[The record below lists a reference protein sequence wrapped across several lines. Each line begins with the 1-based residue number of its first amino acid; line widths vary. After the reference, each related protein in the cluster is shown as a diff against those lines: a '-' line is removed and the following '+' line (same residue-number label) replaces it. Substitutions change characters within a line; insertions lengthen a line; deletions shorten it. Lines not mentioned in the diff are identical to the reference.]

1 MVEKKV
7 EVVGLEKEVEM
18 VGVVEVVGH
27 YTYTLEND
35 NKKKILSL
43 ATRRSSM
50 APTIRTVAT
59 YNTHQEHTVD
69 FFGNEFTVTVTRST
83 SVITRWI
90 NNVQYYNHYSSSHPL
105 VVGVG
110 VQWTPADP
118 EADTLQLC
126 VGTRCLVIQLSHCD
140 DVPDELRSFLTDP
153 RTVYVGFW
161 NGQDAGKLARSRHG
175 LEIGELLDLRNYV
188 QDSGGFGMSR
198 CSFEE
203 MVEECMGYQG
213 VRLDRGIS
221 MSDWSAYELD
231 HEQILQASVD
241 AYVCFELGVWVRL
254 WEY

>member
-1 MVEKKV
+1 
-7 EVVGLEKEVEM
+7 
-18 VGVVEVVGH
+18 
-27 YTYTLEND
+27 TYTLEND

-69 FFGNEFTVTVTRST
+69 FFGSEFTVTVTRSS

-90 NNVQYYNHYSSSHPL
+90 NNHYSSSHPL

-110 VQWTPADP
+110 VQWTPAGYHPIYLCDNCYYAEPSLGSYYNADP

>member
-1 MVEKKV
+1 
-7 EVVGLEKEVEM
+7 
-18 VGVVEVVGH
+18 
-27 YTYTLEND
+27 TYTLEDD

-43 ATRRSSM
+43 ATRSSM

-69 FFGNEFTVTVTRST
+69 FFGNEFTVTVTRSS

-90 NNVQYYNHYSSSHPL
+90 NNVQYYNRYSSHPL
-105 VVGVG
+105 VIGVG
-110 VQWTPADP
+110 VQWTPIYLCDNCYYADPYYNADP

-153 RTVYVGFW
+153 RTFYVGFW

-175 LEIGELLDLRNYV
+175 LEIEELLDLSNYV
-188 QDSGGFGMSR
+188 QDSVGFGMSR

-203 MVEECMGYQG
+203 MVEECMGYRG

-241 AYVCFELGVWVRL
+241 AYVCFKLGVLVRL
-254 WEY
+254 WEYYD